1 MPYVMSSPWVDA
13 AEYGRGLGDQ
23 LAEAMIRLPAI
34 RAKMAET
41 LALHRQALNQQL
53 WERQEREKELGLRAE
68 QVKATQ
74 AYRAETQQATQAY
87 RERGL
92 ADREKTEA
100 NTNKRDEAL
109 QAYRAETQQ
118 ALQAYR
124 DRKLGDDEDKR
135 KTAFATQ
142 NREAVLRGQVQRAR
156 TREQQI
162 RAAARRQHARDT
174 DIWGEDTT
182 ANNNVTAQITAQII
196 ANAQQGFKK
205 NKNLDLAKKYI
216 MQQAQENGVTI
227 NPDTV
232 VFK

>member
-13 AEYGRGLGDQ
+13 AEYGRGLGDR
-23 LAEAMIRLPAI
+23 LAEAMIQLPAI

-53 WERQEREKELGLRAE
+53 WERQEHEKELGLRAE
-68 QVKATQ
+68 QIKATQ
-74 AYRAETQQATQAY
+74 AYRAETQQTTQAY
-87 RERGL
+87 REREL

-124 DRKLGDDEDKR
+124 DRKLSDDEDKR

-142 NREAVLRGQVQRAR
+142 NRETVLRGQLQRAR
-156 TREQQI
+156 SREQQI

-182 ANNNVTAQITAQII
+182 AKTANNNVIAQII
-196 ANAQQGFKK
+196 TNAQQGFKK
-205 NKNLDLAKKYI
+205 YKNLDLAKKYI
-216 MQQAQENGVTI
+216 MEQAQEHGVTI

>member
-13 AEYGRGLGDQ
+13 AEYGRGLGDR
-23 LAEAMIRLPAI
+23 LAEAMIQLPAI

-53 WERQEREKELGLRAE
+53 WERQEREKEFGLRAE
-68 QVKATQ
+68 QIKATQ

-87 RERGL
+87 REREL

-109 QAYRAETQQ
+109 QAYHAETQQ

-142 NREAVLRGQVQRAR
+142 NRETVLRGQLQRER
-156 TREQQI
+156 FREQQI
-162 RAAARRQHARDT
+162 RAAAQRRHARDT

-182 ANNNVTAQITAQII
+182 ANNNVTAQII